1 MIRFEKLSATEK
13 AYPFVDAVVADDYK
27 NGTFGN
33 VADGAFT
40 AGTGFKAIMQ
50 VEKGDDMKSDKFK
63 IFKDEHARIADF
75 TKADGQIVNI
85 TADELPETYK
95 EGDKLVADATGVLT
109 ISEDA
114 TAEYFEVI
122 EVTRYGV
129 RAVVTVGTA
138 TVTNETPDKKDD
150 EEE

>member
-13 AYPFVDAVVADDYK
+13 AYPFKDAVVAGNYK

-33 VADGAFT
+33 VANGVFT

-50 VEKGDDMKSDKFK
+50 VEKGDDMKTDQFEV
-63 IFKDEHARIADF
+63 FKDEHARIADF

-85 TADELPETYK
+85 TADELPKTYK
-95 EGDKLVADATGVLT
+95 IGDKLTADSKGVLSVSADAT
-109 ISEDA
+109 S
-114 TAEYFEVI
+114 EYFDVI

-129 RAVVTVGTA
+129 RAVVIVGT
-138 TVTNETPDKKDD
+138 VTDTKTTDKV
-150 EEE
+150 EGGN